1 MDIDIAINDIKQLRQ
16 GFISYVNDQ
25 GVPAEEDLEQI
36 DDFLDPSKFIERH
49 FGEENPDII
58 FQEVITQV
66 PELPIAVETANE
78 FDLEAEEEI
87 YEDQLASAQGL
98 QNEQEDMQAD

>member
-25 GVPAEEDLEQI
+25 GEPAAEEDLEQI

-66 PELPIAVETANE
+66 PELPIAAETATNE
-78 FDLEAEEEI
+78 FDP
-87 YEDQLASAQGL
+87 
-98 QNEQEDMQAD
+98 

>member
-25 GVPAEEDLEQI
+25 GVPAEQDELEQI

-49 FGEENPDII
+49 FGAENPDII
-58 FQEVITQV
+58 FQEVIDQV
-66 PELPIAVETANE
+66 PDPPMPPTKPDDIVDEV
-78 FDLEAEEEI
+78 
-87 YEDQLASAQGL
+87 QGV
-98 QNEQEDMQAD
+98 QIT